1 MIKCYKAEASEAIN
15 EVIRGSLDITEGS
28 INDYKKETLD
38 WSWNKIMEED
48 D

>member
-1 MIKCYKAEASEAIN
+1 MIKHYKAEASEAID
-15 EVIRGSLDITEGS
+15 EVIRDSLDITEWS

-38 WSWNKIMEED
+38 WSWDKIMEED